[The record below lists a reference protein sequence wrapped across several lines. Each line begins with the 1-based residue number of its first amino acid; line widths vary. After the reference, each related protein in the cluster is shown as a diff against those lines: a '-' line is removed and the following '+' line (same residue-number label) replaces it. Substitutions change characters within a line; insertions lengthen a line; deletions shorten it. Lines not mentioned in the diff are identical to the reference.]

1 MHPLMKHYFQ
11 KIFFSFLLCSFH
23 YLGYGQKHI
32 SDSLMGLLKMDKPDT
47 NKLAHLNSL
56 TWRYYTTG
64 VYDSAILFS
73 GQALSLSKQILATT
87 GDQKNKQTTQKREAA
102 AWYMSGVVR
111 YAQGNFPEALQ
122 NLLNALRIYNTLNNT
137 AGIATTSNSIG
148 NVYTEQQNYTEALKN
163 YSLALKAYEKAGN
176 KSGIASAYS
185 NIGTILILQG
195 NYTKASESISSAL
208 EIRREMNDP
217 VGMTVCYNNLATI
230 YYVQATAAQDKS
242 TKQKNLDKALET
254 YLTALTISEKADD
267 KAANISSYTGIGNIY
282 IAQKQYAKAEEYLFK
297 AKETA
302 NGIGAKS
309 KLVEVYSSLVALD
322 SSRGDFK
329 SAYQDHKLYTY
340 YRDSVDNEE
349 TRKRTIQNQ
358 MTFDFEKKEAVAE
371 AEHKKELE
379 SQQALAAEK
388 SRKQYLVI
396 TFIIAGLLLVLVF
409 AGFVLRSLRLTR
421 KQKQIIEEKSRE
433 TEMQKDIIEEK
444 HKEITDSINY
454 AERIQRSFLASKSL
468 LDENLRDYFVFFQP
482 KDVVSGDFYW
492 AGKLQDGR
500 FALATADSTGHGV
513 PGAIMSI
520 LNISSLERAV
530 EAGVS
535 EPSEIL
541 NQTRQTIIARLKK
554 DGSPEGG
561 KDGMDCSLV
570 CFDMAALTMSYAAAN
585 NPVWVVRSAL
595 LTGSIPELIELKAD
609 KMPVGKHDR
618 DSQPFSQH
626 EVSLQPND
634 VVYTF
639 TDGFPD
645 QFGGP
650 RGKKFMYKQL
660 KELLLEI
667 SSLPM
672 AEQEKILKEK
682 FTGWKADHEQVDDV
696 LLTGIRISGN

>member
-1 MHPLMKHYFQ
+1 MKHNFQ
-11 KIFFSFLLCSFH
+11 RLFFLLLLCSSH
-23 YLGYGQKHI
+23 YFGYGQKNI
-32 SDSLMGLLKMDKPDT
+32 ADSLIGLLKTDKPDT

-56 TWRYYTTG
+56 AWQYYTRG
-64 VYDSAILFS
+64 NYDSSLLFS
-73 GQALSLSKQILATT
+73 SQSLSLSRQIIATT
-87 GDQKNKQTTQKREAA
+87 GDRQNKQTTLKRQASA
-102 AWYMSGVVR
+102 CFTTGVAR
-111 YAQGNFPEALQ
+111 QAQGNFPEALQ
-122 NLLNALRIYNTLNNT
+122 NLLNSLRIYNTLNNT
-137 AGIATTSNSIG
+137 AGIATASNSIG
-148 NVYTEQQNYTEALKN
+148 GVYTEQNNYPEALKN
-163 YSLALKAYEKAGN
+163 YEQALNAYRQVNN
-176 KSGIASAYS
+176 KNGIASVYT
-185 NIGTILILQG
+185 NMGTVYTLQG
-195 NYTKASESISSAL
+195 NYALALKTNLSAL
-208 EIRREMNDP
+208 QIRKEMNDQI
-217 VGMTVCYNNLATI
+217 GLNTCYNNIATI
-230 YYVQATAAQDKS
+230 YYAQATGEQDKNR
-242 TKQKNLDKALET
+242 KQHLLDSALEN
-254 YLTALTISEKADD
+254 YLTSLSISESTGD
-267 KAANISSYTGIGNIY
+267 KGAYSSSCTGVANIY
-282 IAQKQYAKAEEYLFK
+282 IALKQYEKAAEYLSK
-297 AKETA
+297 AKKTA
-302 NGIGAKS
+302 MEIGSKS
-309 KLVEVYSSLVALD
+309 KLMEVYSSIVLLD
-322 SSRGDFK
+322 SCRGDFK
-329 SAYQDHKLYTY
+329 NAFLDHKLYTSY
-340 YRDSVDNEE
+340 HDSLDNEE
-349 TRKRTIQNQ
+349 TRKKTIQNQ

-379 SQQALAAEK
+379 SQQAMAEEK
-388 SRKQYLVI
+388 SRKQYIVI
-396 TFIIAGLLLVLVF
+396 TFIVAGLLLVLVF

-433 TEMQKDIIEEK
+433 TEMQKDVIEEK

-468 LDENLRDYFVFFQP
+468 LDENLGDYFVFFQP

-492 AGKLQDGR
+492 AGRLQNGR

-535 EPSEIL
+535 GPSEIL
-541 NQTRQTIIARLKK
+541 NQTRQTIIERLKK

-570 CFDMAALTMSYAAAN
+570 CFDRAKGTMSYAAAN
-585 NPVWVVRSAL
+585 NPVWVVRSAST
-595 LTGSIPELIELKAD
+595 TGSVPGLIELKAD

-618 DSQPFSQH
+618 DSQPFTEH
-626 EVSLQPND
+626 EVQLLPGD

-672 AEQEKILKEK
+672 PEQEKILKEK
-682 FTGWKADHEQVDDV
+682 FSNWKAEHEQVDDV
-696 LLTGIRISGN
+696 LLAGIRISGN

>member
-1 MHPLMKHYFQ
+1 MKHNFQ
-11 KIFFSFLLCSFH
+11 RLFFLLLLCSSH
-23 YLGYGQKHI
+23 YFSYGQKNI
-32 SDSLMGLLKMDKPDT
+32 ADSLIGLLKTDKPDT

-56 TWRYYTTG
+56 AWQYYTRG
-64 VYDSAILFS
+64 NYDSSLLFS
-73 GQALSLSKQILATT
+73 SQSLSLSKQIIATT
-87 GDQKNKQTTQKREAA
+87 GDRQNKQTTLKRQASA
-102 AWYMSGVVR
+102 CFMTGVVR
-111 YAQGNFPEALQ
+111 QAQGNFPEALQ
-122 NLLNALRIYNTLNNT
+122 NLLNSLRIYNTLNNT
-137 AGIATTSNSIG
+137 AGIATASNSIG
-148 NVYTEQQNYTEALKN
+148 GVYTEQNNYPEALKN
-163 YSLALKAYEKAGN
+163 YEQALNAYRQVNN
-176 KSGIASAYS
+176 KNGIASVYT
-185 NIGTILILQG
+185 NMGTVYTLQG
-195 NYTKASESISSAL
+195 NYALALKTNLSAL
-208 EIRREMNDP
+208 QIRKEMNDQI
-217 VGMTVCYNNLATI
+217 GLNTCYNNIATI
-230 YYVQATAAQDKS
+230 YYAQATGEQDKNR
-242 TKQKNLDKALET
+242 KQHLLDSALEN
-254 YLTALTISEKADD
+254 YLTSLSISENTGD
-267 KAANISSYTGIGNIY
+267 KGAYSSSCTGVANIY
-282 IAQKQYAKAEEYLFK
+282 IALKQYEKAAEYLSK
-297 AKETA
+297 AKKTA
-302 NGIGAKS
+302 MEIGSKS
-309 KLVEVYSSLVALD
+309 KLMEVYSSIVLLD
-322 SSRGDFK
+322 SCRGDFK
-329 SAYQDHKLYTY
+329 NAFLDHKLYTGY
-340 YRDSVDNEE
+340 HDSLDNEE
-349 TRKRTIQNQ
+349 TRKKTIQNQ

-379 SQQALAAEK
+379 SQQAMAEEK
-388 SRKQYLVI
+388 SRKQYIVI
-396 TFIIAGLLLVLVF
+396 TFIVAGLLLVLVF

-433 TEMQKDIIEEK
+433 TEMQKDVIEEK

-492 AGKLQDGR
+492 AGRLQNGR

-535 EPSEIL
+535 GPSEIL
-541 NQTRQTIIARLKK
+541 NQTRQTIIERLKK

-570 CFDMAALTMSYAAAN
+570 CFDRAKGTMSYAAAN
-585 NPVWVVRSAL
+585 NPVWVVRSAST
-595 LTGSIPELIELKAD
+595 TGSVPGLIELKAD

-618 DSQPFSQH
+618 DSQPFTEH
-626 EVSLQPND
+626 EVQLLPGD

-672 AEQEKILKEK
+672 PEQEKILKEK
-682 FTGWKADHEQVDDV
+682 FSDWKAEHEQVDDV
-696 LLTGIRISGN
+696 LLAGIRISGN

>member
-1 MHPLMKHYFQ
+1 MK
-11 KIFFSFLLCSFH
+11 KNIKRILLLSLLCFFH
-23 YLGYGQKHI
+23 NLSYGQQRL
-32 SDSLMGLLKMDKPDT
+32 SDSLIGLLKADKPDT

-56 TWRYYTTG
+56 TWRYYSTG

-73 GQALSLSKQILATT
+73 SQALRLSKQILATT
-87 GDQKNKQTTQKREAA
+87 TDPLNKRTTRKREAA
-102 AWYMSGVVR
+102 AYYMTGVVN

-122 NLLNALRIYNTLNNT
+122 NLLNSLRLYNTLDNT
-137 AGIATTSNSIG
+137 AGIATASNSIG
-148 NVYTEQQNYTEALKN
+148 NVYTEQHNYPEALKN
-163 YSLALKAYEKAGN
+163 YELALKAYEQVNN
-176 KSGIASAYS
+176 KSGIASAYT
-185 NIGTILILQG
+185 NIGTVHILQG
-195 NYTKASESISSAL
+195 NYSLALKTNLSAL
-208 EIRREMNDP
+208 QIRKEINDQ
-217 VGMTVCYNNLATI
+217 VGMTICYNNIATI
-230 YYVQATAAQDKS
+230 YYVQATGEQDENI
-242 TKQKNLDKALET
+242 KQEIFNKALDN
-254 YLTALTISEKADD
+254 YLTSLSMSEKAGDQ
-267 KAANISSYTGIGNIY
+267 ATSISSYTGIGNIY
-282 IAQKQYAKAEEYLFK
+282 IALKQYAKAGEYLSK
-297 AKETA
+297 AKEMAT
-302 NGIGAKS
+302 GIRSKS
-309 KLVEVYSSLVALD
+309 KLMEVYSSLVLLD

-329 SAYQDHKLYTY
+329 NAYLDHKLYTY
-340 YRDSVDNEE
+340 YRDSLDNEE

-379 SQQALAAEK
+379 SQQALAEEK

-421 KQKQIIEEKSRE
+421 KQKQIIEQKSRE
-433 TEMQKDIIEEK
+433 TEIQKDIIQEK

-468 LDENLRDYFVFFQP
+468 LDENLRNYFVFFQP

-492 AGKLQDGR
+492 AGKLQDGN

-530 EAGVS
+530 EMGIS

-541 NQTRQTIIARLKK
+541 SQTRQTIIGRLKK

-570 CFDMAALTMSYAAAN
+570 CFDMVKLTMSYAAAN
-585 NPVWVVRSAL
+585 NPVWLVRSPSS
-595 LTGSIPELIELKAD
+595 TGSIPELIELKAD

-626 EVSLQPND
+626 EVQLQHND
-634 VVYTF
+634 VVYTL

-667 SSLPM
+667 CSLPM
-672 AEQEKILKEK
+672 HEQEELLRKK
-682 FTGWKADHEQVDDV
+682 FAAWKASHEQVDDV
-696 LLTGIRISGN
+696 LLIGIRIPGN